1 MGHQIIKQP
10 DGRLAVLSSFTDTFV
25 LMDATPDEVVE
36 WFGQRAAEAEQ
47 DRTRTI
53 LGHVLA
59 DNPRAAYFQF
69 ARSWE
74 EACQLNQDHGG
85 DLIYTDHHHEDPDA

>member
-25 LMDATPDEVVE
+25 LMDATPDEIVD
-36 WFGQRAAEAEQ
+36 WFAEQ
-47 DRTRTI
+47 AAARERERTRSV
-53 LGHVLA
+53 LAHVLA

-69 ARSWE
+69 AHTWD
-74 EACQLNQDHGG
+74 EACQLNQEHGG
-85 DLIYTDHHHEDPDA
+85 DLIYGEPSNTP